1 MNILENI
8 RRIGIFMIAA
18 QTVLHFA
25 AGKQYEKYLK
35 IIAGVIILLQ
45 FLSPFTSSA
54 DDFAVRWQSEI
65 EQMEKQ
71 VEEQMERQA
80 KRQSDVL
87 QAVSGTVEPMETVV
101 LKQIEGEVKKRLNDV
116 AADNG
121 CTVTDVAIDL
131 EQINSESDTMA
142 GEGNRSWVFRS
153 VKVTVQSVEQ
163 DGYPDADDDGI
174 IRIAE
179 IAVGRETE
187 ADTGQSEGQDPE
199 YEVRCREYRHLF
211 AQTLGMED
219 DKVEVIYRGKR

>member
-1 MNILENI
+1 MNMVENI

-35 IIAGVIILLQ
+35 IITSVIILFQ
-45 FLSPFTSSA
+45 FLSPFASSA

-71 VEEQMERQA
+71 VEKQMESQA
-80 KRQSDVL
+80 KKQNDVL
-87 QAVSGTVEPMETVV
+87 QAVSGTADTVEEAV
-101 LKQIEGEVKKRLNDV
+101 LQQIEREVKTRLNDV

-121 CTVTDVAIDL
+121 CAVTDVAIDL
-131 EQINSESDTMA
+131 EQVNRESGAKA

-153 VKVTVQSVEQ
+153 VKVTVQGVEQ
-163 DGYPDADDDGI
+163 GDYAEAHDDRT

-179 IAVGRETE
+179 ITVGHETE
-187 ADTGQSEGQDPE
+187 ADMGQSEGQDPE
-199 YEVRCREYRHLF
+199 YGAKSREYRHLF

-219 DKVEVIYRGKR
+219 ERVEVIYRGEW